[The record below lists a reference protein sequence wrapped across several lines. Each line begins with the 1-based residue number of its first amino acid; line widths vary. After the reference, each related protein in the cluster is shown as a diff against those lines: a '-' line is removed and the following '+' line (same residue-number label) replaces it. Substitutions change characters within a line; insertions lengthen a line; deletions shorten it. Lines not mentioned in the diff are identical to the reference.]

1 VGGAAHR
8 ARHAAHKNIRR
19 ALFYAM
25 RRECVERHAICFPTV
40 SSAIDFRRV
49 GERSSTGTLRRRI
62 FAIRPTTENNDSLL
76 DHPMKSILLTSASLE
91 ALLSA
96 PFEFS
101 ASIYLP
107 TARTGDDL
115 RQAPIR
121 LKTHIA
127 SIETRLD
134 DQGMRAPDA
143 RRFTA
148 PLRELIDDELFWQ
161 EQTGGVALFL
171 SSQGLRCV
179 RLRSSPNAGLWMG
192 HRFYIMPL
200 LAMEERTDPYRVL
213 AVSAN
218 SVKLYA
224 GTRDGLQEISSD
236 DLPHGLK
243 EALNLDQPT
252 ALVQVMTT
260 PVGTTFHGQGGEVD
274 RRKGEL
280 HDYFRIIDRALH
292 SQLGGSTEPLLF
304 AGVGYLFPIYH
315 EVNTHPQLLETSLAG
330 NPEDWD
336 VAELHRR
343 AEAILEPYRRRGL
356 EHDIA
361 QFERLVGAQRTA
373 DLLTDVLTAA
383 HEGAIES
390 LFVASGQSFW
400 GRYEADVGWLDMTY
414 RGDPAGEDLLDLA
427 AYQTLKHGGRVHLLP
442 AAEVPHGVIAA
453 AHLRYARA
461 SYIDG

>member
-1 VGGAAHR
+1 
-8 ARHAAHKNIRR
+8 
-19 ALFYAM
+19 
-25 RRECVERHAICFPTV
+25 
-40 SSAIDFRRV
+40 
-49 GERSSTGTLRRRI
+49 
-62 FAIRPTTENNDSLL
+62 
-76 DHPMKSILLTSASLE
+76 MKSIPLTSASLE
-91 ALLSA
+91 AILSA
-96 PFEFS
+96 PFEFC

-179 RLRSSPNAGLWMG
+179 RLRNSPNAGLWVG
-192 HRFYIMPL
+192 RRFHILPL
-200 LAMEERTDPYRVL
+200 LAAEERTDPYCVL

-224 GTRDGLQEISSD
+224 GTRDGLQEISPTA
-236 DLPHGLK
+236 LPHDLK

-292 SQLGGSTEPLLF
+292 SELGGSSEPLLF
-304 AGVGYLFPIYH
+304 AGVGYLFPIYR
-315 EVNTHPQLLETSLAG
+315 EVNTYPQLLETSLAG
-330 NPEDWD
+330 NPEHWD
-336 VAELHRR
+336 IAELHRR
-343 AEAILEPYRRRGL
+343 AEAILETYRRRGL

-373 DLLTDVLTAA
+373 ELLTEVLTAA
-383 HEGAIES
+383 HEGAVES
-390 LFVASGQSFW
+390 LFVTSDRSVW
-400 GRYEADVGWLDMTY
+400 GRYEVEIGRLEMTY
-414 RGDPAGEDLLDLA
+414 PADPAGDDLLDLA
-427 AYQTLKHGGRVHLLP
+427 ACQTLKHGGRMHLLP

-453 AHLRYARA
+453 ALLRYAHPVNADR
-461 SYIDG
+461 

>member
-1 VGGAAHR
+1 
-8 ARHAAHKNIRR
+8 
-19 ALFYAM
+19 
-25 RRECVERHAICFPTV
+25 
-40 SSAIDFRRV
+40 
-49 GERSSTGTLRRRI
+49 
-62 FAIRPTTENNDSLL
+62 
-76 DHPMKSILLTSASLE
+76 MKSAPLTTACLE
-91 ALLSA
+91 SLLSA
-96 PFEFS
+96 SSEFS
-101 ASIYLP
+101 VSIYLP
-107 TARTGDDL
+107 TARTGDEL

-134 DQGMRAPDA
+134 DRGIRGPEA

-161 EQTGGVALFL
+161 EQSRGIALFL
-171 SSQGLRCV
+171 SSEGLRCV
-179 RLRSSPNAGLWMG
+179 RLRSSPTAGLWMG
-192 HRFYIMPL
+192 HRFFILPL
-200 LAMEERTDPYRVL
+200 LAAEERTDPYRVL

-224 GTRDGLQEISSD
+224 GTRDGLQEISVD
-236 DLPHGLK
+236 ALPHNLTD
-243 EALNLDQPT
+243 ALNLGQPT

-292 SQLGGSTEPLLF
+292 SHLANSREPLLF
-304 AGVGYLFPIYH
+304 AGVGYLFPIYR
-315 EVNTHPQLLETSLAG
+315 EVNTYPQLLETPIAG
-330 NPEDWD
+330 NSEHWD

-343 AEAILEPYRRRGL
+343 AEAILEPCRRREL
-356 EHDIA
+356 EHDVA

-383 HEGAIES
+383 HEGAVES
-390 LFVASGQSFW
+390 LFVASGRSVW
-400 GRYEADVGWLDMTY
+400 GRYEADIGRLEMTY
-414 RGDPAGEDLLDLA
+414 PGDPSGDDLLDLA
-427 AYQTLKHGGRVHLLP
+427 ACQTLKHRGRVHLLP

-453 AHLRYARA
+453 ALLRYAHPVNADR
-461 SYIDG
+461 